1 MRRQTSLGDLI
12 HPLRTDLHLH
22 PFILRAHHRDV
33 QALVTVGLRDGDPV
47 LHTLRV
53 GLVHIGDDGVDLP
66 AFRAFLLQRRIQY
79 DPDSE
84 KIVDTLEFHLLL
96 FQLVINGMYGFGT
109 PLDIELESCR
119 CQLPLDRGDELGDIS
134 VAGAFRLI
142 QFPFDEVILFPV
154 RIFQGKV
161 FQLALD
167 RI

>member
-1 MRRQTSLGDLI
+1 M
-12 HPLRTDLHLH
+12 
-22 PFILRAHHRDV
+22 
-33 QALVTVGLRDGDPV
+33 QALVTVALRDGDPV

-84 KIVDTLEFHLLL
+84 KIVDTLELHLLL

-109 PLDIELESCR
+109 SLDIELESCR

-142 QFPFDEVILFPV
+142 QFPLDEVILFPV
-154 RIFQGKV
+154 RILQGKV

>member
-1 MRRQTSLGDLI
+1 M
-12 HPLRTDLHLH
+12 
-22 PFILRAHHRDV
+22 
-33 QALVTVGLRDGDPV
+33 QALVTIALRDRDPV

-119 CQLPLDRGDELGDIS
+119 CQLPLDRGDELGDIAS
-134 VAGAFRLI
+134 RERFVSFSFRLMKSYCFLSVYFKERSSSSLLI
-142 QFPFDEVILFPV
+142 VYKPV
-154 RIFQGKV
+154 DGRGERTNK
-161 FQLALD
+161 
-167 RI
+167 RPR

>member
-1 MRRQTSLGDLI
+1 MRRQASLGDLI
-12 HPLRTDLHLH
+12 HPPRTDLHLY
-22 PFILRAHHRDV
+22 PFILRPHNRDV
-33 QALVTVGLRDGDPV
+33 QALVTVALRDGDPV

-84 KIVDTLEFHLLL
+84 KIVDTLELHLLL

-109 PLDIELESCR
+109 SLDIELESCR

-142 QFPFDEVILFPV
+142 QFPLDEVILFPV